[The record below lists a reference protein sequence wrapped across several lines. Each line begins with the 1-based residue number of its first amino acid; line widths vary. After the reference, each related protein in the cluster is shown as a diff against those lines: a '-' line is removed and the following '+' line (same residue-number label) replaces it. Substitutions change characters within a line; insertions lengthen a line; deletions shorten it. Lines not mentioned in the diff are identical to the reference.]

1 MAFWKSKDKPL
12 IPPVAESDSNRGS
25 SYAAGGGSNSS
36 SPRPSVRT
44 YSNSSTYVASR
55 DGDPYNAPPPM
66 SNRFNST
73 DQADGGYSAPVRD
86 RYNRNNPV
94 GDKYSRGQGEVEQD
108 RNELFSGYNA
118 EKAGARNRFFDGP
131 ALRKEP
137 VPGEEDDEDV
147 EGIKQQTKYIKQESV
162 NSTRNALR
170 LAREAEET
178 ARNTLGRLGDQS
190 GMYFYFCFMRHREIN
205 SIMQK
210 NWRTPSVIWMFPRVT
225 PFVRT
230 IRPMN
235 SKNLT
240 DQFSVLPLHST
251 KTPKGLLKKPN

>member
-12 IPPVAESDSNRGS
+12 IPPVAEPPRADYSGGN

-36 SPRPSVRT
+36 SPRPSART
-44 YSNSSTYVASR
+44 NYSNSSTYVASR
-55 DGDPYNAPPPM
+55 DGDPYSAPPM
-66 SNRFNST
+66 GSRSNST
-73 DQADGGYSAPVRD
+73 GQSDGGYSAPARD

-108 RNELFSGYNA
+108 RSELFSGYNA
-118 EKAGARNRFFDGP
+118 EKAGTRNRFFDGP
-131 ALRKEP
+131 TPGKEP

-147 EGIKQQTKYIKQESV
+147 EGIKQQTRYVKQESV

-190 GMYFYFCFMRHREIN
+190 GMYFSLIPIFFHKILITFCREIG
-205 SIMQK
+205 QH
-210 NWRTPSVIWMFPRVT
+210 RTSFGCFQRPLRPR
-225 PFVRT
+225 R
-230 IRPMN
+230 R
-235 SKNLT
+235 
-240 DQFSVLPLHST
+240 
-251 KTPKGLLKKPN
+251 